1 MNIPDKIRI
10 QGLEYRV
17 EWVPVLSD
25 GINRLLGEIRH
36 TELRIRLDA
45 EQNQQRAAVTLWHE
59 IVHAV
64 IEQSGLNLGDME
76 ERVADTMAFA
86 VYQILEDN
94 VGRLWP
100 EAGGAA
106 AAGETIPQSAAPTAP
121 FAQGSQRCGG
131 TPSVSCA
138 DSFPRGEAEAPA
150 GAGQPLSQPTA
161 DSSPCRGASERR
173 RGE

>member
-100 EAGGAA
+100 EAGGGE
-106 AAGETIPQSAAPTAP
+106 AAG
-121 FAQGSQRCGG
+121 
-131 TPSVSCA
+131 
-138 DSFPRGEAEAPA
+138 DSLSHATRDSSLNEGAKAPA
-150 GAGQPLSQPTA
+150 GAGQPLSQPV
-161 DSSPCRGASERR
+161 G
-173 RGE
+173 

>member
-94 VGRLWP
+94 FGRLWP
-100 EAGGAA
+100 EAGEGAA
-106 AAGETIPQSAAPTAP
+106 TGETIPQSA
-121 FAQGSQRCGG
+121 CG
-131 TPSVSCA
+131 
-138 DSFPRGEAEAPA
+138 
-150 GAGQPLSQPTA
+150 
-161 DSSPCRGASERR
+161 
-173 RGE
+173 